1 MAAFGKACLDRN
13 LVPLILGNRIHVAPP
28 LNLSD
33 ADAAAGLAILDEAL
47 PAADSFV
54 P

>member
-13 LVPLILGNRIHVAPP
+13 LVSLILGNRIHVAPP

-33 ADAAAGLAILDEAL
+33 ADAATGLAIMDEAL
-47 PAADSFV
+47 TATDPFLA
-54 P
+54 